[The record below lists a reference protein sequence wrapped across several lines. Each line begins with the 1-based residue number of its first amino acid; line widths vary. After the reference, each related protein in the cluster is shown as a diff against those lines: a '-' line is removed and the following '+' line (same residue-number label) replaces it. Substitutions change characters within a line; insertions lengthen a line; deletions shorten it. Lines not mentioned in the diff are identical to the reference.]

1 MLEYGITINISLLS
15 AKIMFRPMTKK
26 GKCLY
31 TVLSLL
37 QKAIR
42 RNHKDW
48 AIWAVSEL
56 NEKWHKLAWK
66 RLLIITCED
75 VGELVTSQI
84 ISYMRPAFQEQTSQ
98 AHYLAKATLLL
109 CDAIKSRDCDNF
121 IFTYY
126 GNNIPSQN
134 EIKSRLALVTQEDTA
149 KFETYLSE
157 PRKSSMMFP
166 FTIEDYLFMDAKT
179 TIRHEKTLLPTHNS
193 VTRNGYDVTAALAIL
208 AKAIDEKDCVW
219 AGWAACE
226 LERGGFLATWQYL
239 FHRVETTDTDETI
252 KQEAYSLLRMA
263 AILNA
268 KKKASEAGGSLP
280 LLKLVFLLCEKDK
293 SILGVLRDIA
303 DSDVD
308 FAMLNCGAMSG
319 MEYPDYTWCV
329 HTIQGKRMGRTT
341 NSFLFSETK
350 SLEPKSLHDLFDPET
365 GVDYSESCKR
375 ILGHS

>member
-1 MLEYGITINISLLS
+1 MVSLYSNIQLLS
-15 AKIMFRPMTKK
+15 ANKTMFRPTTKP

-56 NEKWHKLAWK
+56 NGKWYKLAWK

-75 VGELVTSQI
+75 VGELATSQI
-84 ISYMRPAFQEQTSQ
+84 ISYMRSAFQEQTSQ

-121 IFTYY
+121 IFTHY
-126 GNNIPSQN
+126 GNHIPSQN
-134 EIKSRLALVTQEDTA
+134 EIESRLALVTQEDTA

-166 FTIEDYLFMDAKT
+166 FTIEDYLFMDSKIT
-179 TIRHEKTLLPTHNS
+179 MRHEKTLLPTSNG
-193 VTRNGYDVTAALAIL
+193 VTRNGYGVTAAIAIL
-208 AKAIDEKDCVW
+208 HRAIEEKDCVW
-219 AGWAACE
+219 AGWAVCE
-226 LERGGFLATWQYL
+226 LERGGYDATWQYL
-239 FHRVETTDTDETI
+239 LDRIETTDTNETI
-252 KQEAYSLLRMA
+252 KREAYSLLRMT

-293 SILGVLRDIA
+293 SILGVHRDIA
-303 DSDVD
+303 DSDVEK
-308 FAMLNCGAMSG
+308 AMLNSGAMPG

-329 HTIQGKRMGRTT
+329 HTIQGKRLGRTT
-341 NSFLFSETK
+341 NSFLFSETE
-350 SLEPKSLHDLFDPET
+350 SLEPKSLHDLFDPEN
-365 GVDYSESCKR
+365 GVDYSESCKS
-375 ILGHS
+375 ILGR